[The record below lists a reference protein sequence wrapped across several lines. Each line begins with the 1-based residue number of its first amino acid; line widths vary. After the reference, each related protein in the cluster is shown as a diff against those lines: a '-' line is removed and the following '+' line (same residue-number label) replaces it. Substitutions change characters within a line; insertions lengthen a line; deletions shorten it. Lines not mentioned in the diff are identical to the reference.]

1 MLDENDDD
9 ANEPL
14 IAYVHGDDT
23 PPDFAALAAAGF
35 EVVCLDR
42 LAPWFSESMIR
53 DAKAHGLLAV
63 GFPMAY
69 RAPAEKRDEGRR
81 STLPLA

>member
-1 MLDENDDD
+1 MRIVDDDDEN

-23 PPDFAALAAAGF
+23 PPDFATLAAAGF
-35 EVVCLDR
+35 EVVCLDS
-42 LAPWFSESMIR
+42 LAPWFTESMISQ
-53 DAKAHGLLAV
+53 AKSHGLMAV

-69 RAPAEKRDEGRR
+69 RAPTIHWP
-81 STLPLA
+81 S